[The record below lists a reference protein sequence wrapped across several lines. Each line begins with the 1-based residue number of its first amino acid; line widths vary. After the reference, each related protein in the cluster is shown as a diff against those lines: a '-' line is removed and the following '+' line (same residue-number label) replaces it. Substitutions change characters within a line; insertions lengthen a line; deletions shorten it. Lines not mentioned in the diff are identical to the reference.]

1 MTVHYIILYDYI
13 ICIYVYMFIYI
24 YLKKKQTHNQLD
36 MIEWQKETRTTI
48 KQTIPMM
55 VMK

>member
-1 MTVHYIILYDYI
+1 MIILY
-13 ICIYVYMFIYI
+13 VYMYICFYIYI
-24 YLKKKQTHNQLD
+24 YILKKKQTHNQLD

>member
-1 MTVHYIILYDYI
+1 MIILY
-13 ICIYVYMFIYI
+13 VYMYICFYIYI
-24 YLKKKQTHNQLD
+24 YLKKQTHNQLD